1 MRRSADQQRD
11 HGQVQPMS
19 EPEDDV
25 LLLVSLPVTGQWG
38 TVEELWSRHDLEDV
52 LDALLRQHQLGECTG
67 GGQGLGQ
74 QDIDLAVPRAR
85 WQAAFELVRSKLAEL
100 GLLGRATV
108 RLHLD
113 DEDAPRRLW
122 PPIQDPTRP

>member
-1 MRRSADQQRD
+1 M
-11 HGQVQPMS
+11 G
-19 EPEDDV
+19 EPDDKM
-25 LLLVSLPVTGQWG
+25 LLLVSFPVTGQWG

-52 LDALLRQHQLGECTG
+52 LDALLRQHQLGECSG

-85 WQAAFELVRSKLAEL
+85 WQAAFELLRSKLAEL

-108 RLHLD
+108 EIYLD
-113 DEDAPRRLW
+113 DEDALRQLW
-122 PPIQDPTRP
+122 PPTQDPHPP

>member
-1 MRRSADQQRD
+1 
-11 HGQVQPMS
+11 MS
-19 EPEDDV
+19 QPEDDV
-25 LLLVSLPVTGQWG
+25 LLLLSLPVTGQWG

-52 LDALLRQHQLGECTG
+52 LDALLSQHQLGECTG

-74 QDIDLAVPRAR
+74 QDIDLAVPRGR

-100 GLLGRATV
+100 SLLGHATV

-122 PPIQDPTRP
+122 PPTQDPTRP